1 MTTQFLFYI
10 SAATDMEQEREIL
23 ARSVIDVP
31 ADVTWRIELSP
42 RGNDPVDRQAVAQ
55 ADLHLVLLG
64 GDIRAPV
71 GLEWMAARHF
81 GRLPL
86 PLLKV
91 GAKRTMAAEDF
102 RRFVELQASWLPF
115 ANNADLRQQA
125 LQLLGARLLDRV
137 TDFGLTPD
145 EIEGL
150 LRWQKDLHQV
160 SGPAEGDMLGG
171 AGESS
176 LIFSKQRHEP
186 STGILLQPEDDEN

>member
-1 MTTQFLFYI
+1 
-10 SAATDMEQEREIL
+10 
-23 ARSVIDVP
+23 
-31 ADVTWRIELSP
+31 
-42 RGNDPVDRQAVAQ
+42 
-55 ADLHLVLLG
+55 
-64 GDIRAPV
+64 
-71 GLEWMAARHF
+71 
-81 GRLPL
+81 
-86 PLLKV
+86 
-91 GAKRTMAAEDF
+91 MAAEDF